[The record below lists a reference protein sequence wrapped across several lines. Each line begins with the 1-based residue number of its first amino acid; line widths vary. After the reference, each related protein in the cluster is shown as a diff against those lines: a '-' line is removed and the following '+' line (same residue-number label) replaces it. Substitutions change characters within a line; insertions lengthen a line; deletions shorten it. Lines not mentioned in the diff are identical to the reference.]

1 MGVSNAMY
9 TAVTGLDSFGTALGV
24 VSDNIANAN
33 STGWKSNSALFGD
46 LVAGIMANQ
55 SGQQVSEG
63 TGTSI
68 LGIATDFTT
77 GATQKT
83 GTWSNVMIQGKGF
96 FKVNSTAAGGTSYYT
111 RDGAFTIKQDAS
123 ATPPTGYLV
132 NEEGYYVQGVSG
144 NIAVQTWDAV
154 TGAPTYSSWE
164 IKSNGEIWATPAA
177 GGAKVSRGT
186 LLLST
191 FPNEQGL
198 IRKGSNLL
206 VSSTD
211 AGNAAVN
218 TATTTNPEA
227 GTVISG
233 AIEGSNVDLAK
244 EMVNMIIYQS
254 DYTANSKAITTANNM
269 LDTVVNLVR

>member
-33 STGWKSNSALFGD
+33 STGWKSNSAVFGD

-96 FKVNSTAAGGTSYYT
+96 FEVHSTQAGGTSYYT
-111 RDGAFTIKQDAS
+111 RDGAFTVKQ
-123 ATPPTGYLV
+123 ATPTTGYLV
-132 NEEGYYVQGVSG
+132 NEEGYFVQGVAG
-144 NIAVQTWDAV
+144 NLQVQTWTAGVPD
-154 TGAPTYSSWE
+154 YSSWE
-164 IKSNGEIWATPAA
+164 IKSTGEIVGTRSN
-177 GGAKVSRGT
+177 GTGKDSLGT

-206 VSSTD
+206 IASTD

-218 TATTTNPEA
+218 TAAATNPEA